1 MKKLKTNETE
11 HFLYWFSIILIPILL
26 SIYGITYFVAEHFGL
41 TFLRL
46 CSMRVLFDIPCP
58 GCGGTRAIICLFT
71 GKFASA
77 IYYNA
82 FVVYA
87 VILYL
92 IFFITQTL
100 KRLTKGK
107 IIGLKFRNIY
117 WQLAL
122 VILVLQ
128 YIAKFIIPDYQINL

>member
-26 SIYGITYFVAEHFGL
+26 SIYGITYFVAENFGL

-46 CSMRVLFDIPCP
+46 CSMRVLFGIPCP

-71 GKFASA
+71 GRVFSA

-87 VILYL
+87 VVLYL
-92 IFFITQTL
+92 IFFVTQTL

-107 IIGLKFRNIY
+107 IIGLRFRNIY

>member
-26 SIYGITYFVAEHFGL
+26 SIYGITYFVAENFGL

-46 CSMRVLFDIPCP
+46 CSMRVLFGIPCP

-71 GKFASA
+71 GRVFSA

-87 VILYL
+87 VVLYL

-107 IIGLKFRNIY
+107 IIGLRFRNIY

>member
-11 HFLYWFSIILIPILL
+11 HFLYWFGVILIPILI
-26 SIYGITYFVAEHFGL
+26 SIYGITYFIAEHFGL

-46 CSMRVLFDIPCP
+46 CSMRVLFGIPCP

-71 GKFASA
+71 GKIFSA

-82 FVVYA
+82 FAVYVV
-87 VILYL
+87 VLYL
-92 IFFITQTL
+92 LFFITQTL
-100 KRLTKGK
+100 KRLTKGR
-107 IIGLKFRNIY
+107 INGLKFHNIY

-128 YIAKFIIPDYQINL
+128 YIAKFIIPDYFINL